1 MLNTAKVT
9 YINNTVENK
18 VREAV
23 KEVVK
28 EAINFSNPTEHRAE
42 ARISLSLK
50 MYLRRT
56 INNTTYFRAV
66 KTENVSR
73 NGAKVI
79 CDVPLE
85 QGAELIF
92 SGLNGKF
99 SAVVKVRHVASHN
112 EGGWAIGLEFIKK
125 IGKWVVI
132 N

>member
-9 YINNTVENK
+9 YINSAVENNVK
-18 VREAV
+18 EAV
-23 KEVVK
+23 KT
-28 EAINFSNPTEHRAE
+28 AINSFNPAEHRTE
-42 ARISLSLK
+42 ARVSLSLK

-73 NGAKVI
+73 NGARVI

>member
-18 VREAV
+18 IKEAI
-23 KEVVK
+23 K
-28 EAINFSNPTEHRAE
+28 EAINFSNPAEHRAE

-66 KTENVSR
+66 KTENVSL
-73 NGAKVI
+73 NGAKII